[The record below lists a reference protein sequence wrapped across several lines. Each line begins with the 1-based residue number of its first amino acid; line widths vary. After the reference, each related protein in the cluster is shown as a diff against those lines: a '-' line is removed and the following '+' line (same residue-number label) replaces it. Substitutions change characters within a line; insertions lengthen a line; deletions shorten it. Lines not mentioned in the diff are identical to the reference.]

1 MNSTSNNENAVV
13 QPERVNDNDGP
24 YTYKYPHPALTVD
37 CVVFGF
43 DGESLKLLLIERG
56 LEPYKGMWALPG
68 GFMRINETL
77 ERAAMREL
85 REETGVTD
93 VYLDQFHVFST
104 LNRDPRER
112 VVTVAF
118 IALVRTSEYQLI
130 AGDDAANAQWFDEN
144 RLPPLAFDHGEI
156 IIAARQY
163 LRQAIKMRPIAFTLL
178 NEEFT
183 VTELQKVY
191 EAINGVKYDRRN
203 FQRKLMQADILEERG
218 IREPEVASRPPR
230 VYALNPKTQR
240 KVQML
245 RMASLSAK
253 PNFSR
258 AATAAMPMSHPD
270 IEAAPL
276 ASGQKSISYC
286 ILPETNEEKKRRD
299 MIRESRTILDYRL
312 ADKDKK
318 EDEEDIGSIR
328 DLFEF

>member
-13 QPERVNDNDGP
+13 QPERMNDNGQ

-43 DGESLKLLLIERG
+43 DGESLKLLLIERD

-68 GFMRINETL
+68 GFMRINETV

-85 REETGVTD
+85 QEETGVTD

-130 AGDDAANAQWFDEN
+130 AGDDAANAQWCDEN

-163 LRQAIKMRPIAFTLL
+163 LREAIKMRPIAFTLL
-178 NEEFT
+178 DEEFT

-230 VYALNPKTQR
+230 VYSLNPETRR
-240 KVQML
+240 KVQMR

-258 AATAAMPMSHPD
+258 AAAAAMPMSQPD

-276 ASGQKSISYC
+276 VSGPISYC
-286 ILPETNEEKKRRD
+286 IIPETKEEEERQNK
-299 MIRESRTILDYRL
+299 IWESRTIQEKQPTG
-312 ADKDKK
+312 KDKK

>member
-13 QPERVNDNDGP
+13 QPERVNDNGQ

-68 GFMRINETL
+68 GFMRMNETV
-77 ERAAMREL
+77 ERAAIREL
-85 REETGVTD
+85 HEETGVTD

-156 IIAARQY
+156 ILAARQY

-230 VYALNPKTQR
+230 VYSLNPKTQR
-240 KVQML
+240 KVQMR
-245 RMASLSAK
+245 RMATPAAQSKHFNILSE
-253 PNFSR
+253 
-258 AATAAMPMSHPD
+258 MPMVKACIVSPQTSE
-270 IEAAPL
+270 IEECNYL
-276 ASGQKSISYC
+276 IQEHRTF
-286 ILPETNEEKKRRD
+286 PERQP
-299 MIRESRTILDYRL
+299 
-312 ADKDKK
+312 ADKAKK

>member
-85 REETGVTD
+85 REETGVTN

-156 IIAARQY
+156 ILAARQY

-245 RMASLSAK
+245 RMASLSARQK
-253 PNFSR
+253 YFDSLSPQEQLQFLAQAPRRSD
-258 AATAAMPMSHPD
+258 D
-270 IEAAPL
+270 IFAPT
-276 ASGQKSISYC
+276 
-286 ILPETNEEKKRRD
+286 ETNEEKERRFVIKD
-299 MIRESRTILDYRL
+299 CRTAPEKQD
-312 ADKDKK
+312 ADKGKK
-318 EDEEDIGSIR
+318 EDDEDIGSIR

>member
-13 QPERVNDNDGP
+13 QPERMNDNGQ

-68 GFMRINETL
+68 GFMRINETV

-85 REETGVTD
+85 QEETGVTD

-163 LRQAIKMRPIAFTLL
+163 LREAIKMRPIAFTLL
-178 NEEFT
+178 DEEFT

-230 VYALNPKTQR
+230 VYSLNPETRR
-240 KVQML
+240 KVQMR
-245 RMASLSAK
+245 RMASLSARQRYFNALS
-253 PNFSR
+253 PQ
-258 AATAAMPMSHPD
+258 
-270 IEAAPL
+270 EELL
-276 ASGQKSISYC
+276 AQKDRKSLC
-286 ILPETNEEKKRRD
+286 IFPPETNEEEERQNK
-299 MIRESRTILDYRL
+299 IWESRTIQGKQPTG
-312 ADKDKK
+312 KDKK

>member
-13 QPERVNDNDGP
+13 QPERMNDNGQ

-68 GFMRINETL
+68 GFMRINETV

-85 REETGVTD
+85 QEETGVTD

-178 NEEFT
+178 DEEFT

-230 VYALNPKTQR
+230 VYSLNPETRR
-240 KVQML
+240 KVQMR
-245 RMASLSAK
+245 RMASLSARQRYFNALS
-253 PNFSR
+253 PQ
-258 AATAAMPMSHPD
+258 
-270 IEAAPL
+270 EELL
-276 ASGQKSISYC
+276 AQKARKSLC
-286 ILPETNEEKKRRD
+286 IFPPETNEEEERQNK
-299 MIRESRTILDYRL
+299 IWESRTIQGKQPTG
-312 ADKDKK
+312 KDKK